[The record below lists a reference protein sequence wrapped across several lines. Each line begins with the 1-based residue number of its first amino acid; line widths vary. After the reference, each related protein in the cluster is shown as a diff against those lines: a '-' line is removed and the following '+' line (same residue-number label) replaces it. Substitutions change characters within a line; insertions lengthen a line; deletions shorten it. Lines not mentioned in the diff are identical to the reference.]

1 MVATEALFVF
11 LIFRS
16 WNKAIGICLGHFG
29 IPADQ
34 VTWSRVTMISD
45 QWISVRHDSRDRKIS
60 NVTVLNPREGTKI
73 YAGTTFADSLLMN
86 PSHPL
91 IALKASLRFE
101 VFNVGNKVLVSKT
114 DMLEPVIFWT
124 WINSDIIA
132 IITDTTVYHWDL
144 WQGDSPPENVFQRHD
159 RLTFSEII
167 SYKAD
172 PSLKWLAITGL
183 TPEEDRISGVTQLY
197 NVDED
202 ITQCINSHAVCFT
215 QYRFDDNPLP
225 STVFCVASRDTQDKG
240 KIHIIELG
248 PYKHGNFAPRNSYT
262 EVHFTDDLERY
273 DFPTS
278 IQVSEEYGLLYM
290 VTKYGYLYLCDM
302 ETAACLC
309 VTRVSIDI
317 VFTSTLNNASQGI
330 IGVTRTGRILSVDI
344 KKELLI
350 AQIRESAKWTN
361 QANRLERV
369 MAIKGQNKVSA
380 ADTNKH
386 KNKNN
391 HNNNNNLSF
400 KANNNSTAAATTA
413 TTTAATII
421 ATTTTTTAASTTTIT
436 PTGNTAS
443 MVSSSG
449 GSGSSSSCSKSGG
462 SGLLKDFSKVPLLL
476 SPSTL
481 PTICFEDSDS
491 QSSQSPEAS
500 ESDS

>member
-1 MVATEALFVF
+1 MAAE
-11 LIFRS
+11 
-16 WNKAIGICLGHFG
+16 NKRPPVTISELVQLRNFG

-45 QWISVRHDSRDRKIS
+45 QWIAVRHDGRDRKMS

-73 YAGTTFADSLLMN
+73 YAGSTFADSLIMN

-91 IALKASLRFE
+91 IALKANLRFE

-114 DMLEPVIFWT
+114 DMLERVIFWT
-124 WINSDIIA
+124 WVNSDIIA
-132 IITDTTVYHWDL
+132 IITDSTVYHWDL

-215 QYRFDDNPLP
+215 HYRFDDNPLP

-262 EVHFTDDLERY
+262 EIQFTDDTERY
-273 DFPTS
+273 DFPIS

-317 VFTSTLNNASQGI
+317 VFTSTLNSISQGI
-330 IGVTRTGRILSVDI
+330 LGVTRTGRILSVDI
-344 KKELLI
+344 KKDLLI
-350 AQIRESAKWTN
+350 AQIRESAKWAN

-369 MAIKGQNKVSA
+369 MAVKGQNKEESSKK
-380 ADTNKH
+380 DQIPH
-386 KNKNN
+386 KNKN

-400 KANNNSTAAATTA
+400 QVNNNTNTNRS
-413 TTTAATII
+413 TTTNN
-421 ATTTTTTAASTTTIT
+421 TTTTTTTTR
-436 PTGNTAS
+436 
-443 MVSSSG
+443 SSIAPI
-449 GSGSSSSCSKSGG
+449 SSSSCSTSC
-462 SGLLKDFSKVPLLL
+462 SSSMMKDCSKVPLLL
-476 SPSTL
+476 SPSSL
-481 PTICFEDSDS
+481 PTICYEDSDS
-491 QSSQSPEAS
+491 RSSHSQEEVS